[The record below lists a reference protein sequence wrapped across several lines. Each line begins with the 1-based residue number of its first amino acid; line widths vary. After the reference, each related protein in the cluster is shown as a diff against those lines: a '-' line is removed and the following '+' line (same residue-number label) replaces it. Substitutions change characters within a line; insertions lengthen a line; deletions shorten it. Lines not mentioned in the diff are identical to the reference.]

1 MKKTIKLIG
10 LIALAAVYGFS
21 CSSSAH
27 FITLEGPIK
36 PDSKS
41 AVVVFFGRS
50 LTKAQIWDGEKPV
63 GTFEGTPLSTMNLI
77 FWKTTPGA
85 HTFVARS
92 SNFVNKKMNLQADRT
107 YYIRIDK
114 MLVSPPFTTIVFVEE
129 LTRKEYDEA
138 IDKWLKLK
146 NKLTLMEFDNKWRSE
161 FLAENNGKN
170 LKDIR
175 EYLKTAK

>member
-1 MKKTIKLIG
+1 MKNVLKVFGI
-10 LIALAAVYGFS
+10 IALGIIGFS
-21 CSSSAH
+21 CSSSAS
-27 FITLEGPIK
+27 FIALDKPVR

-41 AVVVFFGRS
+41 AVVIFFGRS
-50 LTKAQIWDGEKPV
+50 FTKAQVWDGEKPV
-63 GTFEGTPLSTMNLI
+63 GTFDGTPLSTMNHI

-92 SNFVNKKMNLQADRT
+92 SNYVNKRMNLQADKT
-107 YYIRIDK
+107 YYIQIDK
-114 MLVSPPFTTIVFVEE
+114 MVVSPPFTTLIFVEE
-129 LTRKEYDEA
+129 LTQKGYDEV
-138 IDKWLKLK
+138 IEKWKKAK
-146 NKLTLMEFDNKWRSE
+146 NKLTLMEFDNKWRTA